1 MKDTQRGQ
9 IKAQGTIQGRISSH
23 IADEV
28 HCTERLDE
36 MSHQDADIA
45 RIVKLKTAPATRLH
59 LFGLHQ

>member
-9 IKAQGTIQGRISSH
+9 IKSQGTLQGRISSH

-36 MSHQDADIA
+36 KVPP
-45 RIVKLKTAPATRLH
+45 R
-59 LFGLHQ
+59 GLTLQE

>member
-9 IKAQGTIQGRISSH
+9 IKAQGTMQGRISSH

-36 MSHQDADIA
+36 KSHQK
-45 RIVKLKTAPATRLH
+45 V
-59 LFGLHQ
+59 